1 MPDTPSAP
9 LGIPDALWDV
19 LACPCPQHAP
29 VAPDLATGS
38 IVCTRCRTSF
48 EVRDGV
54 PVMLRDEAVAGPQGI
69 GADVS
74 ADGLG
79 SGA

>member
-48 EVRDGV
+48 EVRDGCPSCCSTRPWRVRRASV
-54 PVMLRDEAVAGPQGI
+54 PT
-69 GADVS
+69 
-74 ADGLG
+74 
-79 SGA
+79 